1 VLPDLGAALAAIQS
15 GGSDPDGT
23 ALVAVVG
30 ADDALGDTSARA
42 AIEALGLH
50 ADDVLTT
57 FAPSTKA
64 GAQTTIPLMPGA
76 HAVRRVV
83 LVGVDDGSDAAW
95 RSAGAAIGRATRGR
109 SRVVHAVAGA
119 AGSQALA
126 AYVEAVVLASWSSP
140 RWTRKGPTVVTHPAS
155 EAVVAGTEDAGTVA
169 DAEARAR
176 AQLLARGL
184 SMTPS
189 NTKNPAWL
197 ARQARAVAK
206 QSHLDV
212 RVWDERQ
219 LAREG
224 FGGLIAV
231 GSGSATPPRLVQ
243 LDHVPDGATAAT
255 PRVVL
260 VGKGITFD
268 TGGLQVKPVDGMVG
282 MKTDMSGAAIV
293 LAVVAACHELGV
305 AVRVTGLLALAENA
319 VDGASY
325 RPGDVVTQYGGRTV
339 EIGNTDAEG
348 RIVLADALAYAD
360 AALDPTGP
368 GRRRDPHR
376 CRAHRAGANHRTG
389 LRHRRGLGRRARGRR
404 GDDW

>member
-1 VLPDLGAALAAIQS
+1 MLPDLGAALAAIQS

-155 EAVVAGTEDAGTVA
+155 EAVVAGTEDAVTVA

-389 LRHRRGLGRRARGRR
+389 LRHRRGLQRRARGRR

>member
-1 VLPDLGAALAAIQS
+1 MLPDLGAALAAIQS

-376 CRAHRAGANHRTG
+376 RGADRSGEVHRAG
-389 LRHRRGLGRRARGRR
+389 LRHRPGPQRRARGCR

>member
-1 VLPDLGAALAAIQS
+1 MPRVDVLRHPATSSWSVLPDLGAALAAIQS

-282 MKTDMSGAAIV
+282 MKTDMSG
-293 LAVVAACHELGV
+293 
-305 AVRVTGLLALAENA
+305 
-319 VDGASY
+319 
-325 RPGDVVTQYGGRTV
+325 
-339 EIGNTDAEG
+339 
-348 RIVLADALAYAD
+348 
-360 AALDPTGP
+360 
-368 GRRRDPHR
+368 
-376 CRAHRAGANHRTG
+376 
-389 LRHRRGLGRRARGRR
+389 
-404 GDDW
+404 

>member
-1 VLPDLGAALAAIQS
+1 MLPDLGAALAAIQS

>member
-1 VLPDLGAALAAIQS
+1 MLPDLGAALAAIQS

-155 EAVVAGTEDAGTVA
+155 EAVVAGTEDAVTVA

>member
-1 VLPDLGAALAAIQS
+1 MLPDLGAALAAIQS

-389 LRHRRGLGRRARGRR
+389 LRHRRGLGCRARGRR

>member
-155 EAVVAGTEDAGTVA
+155 EAVVAGTEDAVTVA

>member
-1 VLPDLGAALAAIQS
+1 
-15 GGSDPDGT
+15 
-23 ALVAVVG
+23 
-30 ADDALGDTSARA
+30 
-42 AIEALGLH
+42 
-50 ADDVLTT
+50 
-57 FAPSTKA
+57 
-64 GAQTTIPLMPGA
+64 M
-76 HAVRRVV
+76 
-83 LVGVDDGSDAAW
+83 
-95 RSAGAAIGRATRGR
+95 
-109 SRVVHAVAGA
+109 
-119 AGSQALA
+119 
-126 AYVEAVVLASWSSP
+126 
-140 RWTRKGPTVVTHPAS
+140 
-155 EAVVAGTEDAGTVA
+155 
-169 DAEARAR
+169 
-176 AQLLARGL
+176 
-184 SMTPS
+184 
-189 NTKNPAWL
+189 
-197 ARQARAVAK
+197 
-206 QSHLDV
+206 

-282 MKTDMSGAAIV
+282 
-293 LAVVAACHELGV
+293 HELGV

-389 LRHRRGLGRRARGRR
+389 LRHRRGLGCRARGRR